1 MATARS
7 PESALTAVPEE
18 EPCYVISIAARLLGV
33 HAQTLRYYERV
44 GLIRPT
50 RSAGNIRLYSA
61 RDLRRVRELK
71 QLMDELGVNLAGAE
85 FILALRERI
94 RKLER
99 ELDDLRTQLDH
110 PAGDH
115 LPGRD
120 RPR

>member
-1 MATARS
+1 MATVRPAQ
-7 PESALTAVPEE
+7 TAVSDD

-44 GLIRPT
+44 GLVRPT

-61 RDLRRVRELK
+61 RDLRRIRELK

-94 RKLER
+94 RNLEAELESLR
-99 ELDDLRTQLDH
+99 ERLAAYEQAE
-110 PAGDH
+110 PAAPH
-115 LPGRD
+115 QNA
-120 RPR
+120 